1 MEIVLLIIG
10 LVIGFAAAWLVF
22 HFKSKS
28 EQGIPQAQFDELNN
42 QVNSFR
48 VEAGKWQER
57 ARTFEENYKSV
68 SSELN
73 TEREKVIEL
82 SSKRS
87 SLEEINKNLEQR
99 LNEQKTELEQMHIKL
114 SKDFEL
120 LANKI
125 LEEKSA
131 KFTLQNKENLDV
143 ILNPLSEKIKE
154 FQKKV
159 EDTYVNENSQRV
171 SLQNE
176 IKNLY
181 ELNMLMSKEANNL
194 TQALKG
200 QTKTQGNW
208 GEFILDSILEKSGL
222 VKGREYLVQASYT
235 DESGKRLQPD
245 VIINLPDNKCMI
257 IDAKCSLIAYDKY
270 CSVEDEQE
278 KTIALREHISSIR
291 RHIKGLSEKNYQN
304 LYQIKSLDFVLMF
317 MPIEPA
323 FSLAVQNEISLFN
336 EAFEKNVVIVSPSTL
351 LATLRTISSIWRQEN
366 QNRNALEIARQGGAL
381 YDKFQGLM
389 NDLIDIGKKLQ
400 STKDSY
406 DEAMKK
412 ISTGRGNLVGSVEK
426 LRVLG
431 AKTTKVLP
439 QSLLD
444 RAQEDDDELF
454 PN

>member
-1 MEIVLLIIG
+1 MQYLEIIIG
-10 LVIGFAAAWLVF
+10 LVLGSLMGYFLNRAKALKHVSFDKYEKLEIVNTELRIEL
-22 HFKSKS
+22 SKS
-28 EQGIPQAQFDELNN
+28 
-42 QVNSFR
+42 
-48 VEAGKWQER
+48 QER
-57 ARTFEENYKSV
+57 AKAFEENYKSV
-68 SSELN
+68 TLELN
-73 TEREKVIEL
+73 TERGKVIEL

-99 LNEQKTELEQMHIKL
+99 LNEQKEELEQMHVKL

-125 LEEKSA
+125 LDEKSA
-131 KFTLQNKENLDV
+131 KFTMQNKENLDV
-143 ILNPLSEKIKE
+143 ILNPLNEKIKE

-181 ELNMLMSKEANNL
+181 ELNMQMSKEANNL

-235 DESGKRLQPD
+235 DEFGKRLQPD
-245 VIINLPDNKCMI
+245 VIINLPDNKCMV
-257 IDAKCSLIAYDKY
+257 IDAKCSLVAYEKY
-270 CSVEDEQE
+270 CSTDVEEE
-278 KTIALREHISSIR
+278 RVLSLREHIASIR

-304 LYQIKSLDFVLMF
+304 LYQLKSLDFVLMF
-317 MPIEPA
+317 LPIEPA
-323 FSLAVQNEISLFN
+323 FSLAVQSDISLFN

-426 LRVLG
+426 LKTLG
-431 AKTTKVLP
+431 AKTSKALP

-444 RAQEDDDELF
+444 RAQEDDNELF
-454 PN
+454 SN